1 MKYQILNTPY
11 YKQRLDRTEIQ
22 IFCEQPY
29 TIITRDVVGDATG
42 KSKDEQIQLVLDQM
56 NIEYDPSDKVN
67 ELDSKQIKLDKALEK
82 ADTKLSE
89 VDEAI
94 ANMKKESQITQGA
107 LIELMN
113 KVLPIVTQLQ
123 LKKEDEV
130 SENAPT
136 TGDDDNAEKGGET
149 GDGNVTSN

>member
-82 ADTKLSE
+82 AE

-113 KVLPIVTQLQ
+113 KVLPIIAQLQ
-123 LKKEDEV
+123 SKKEDEV
-130 SENAPT
+130 SEDAPT
-136 TGDDDNAEKGGET
+136 TGDNDSAEKGGET